1 MPEVLRPGR
10 AGLPALRR
18 IGAEVMGVSPQV
30 KLFKCGNCKRRF
42 NNPATH
48 VCKVKVSASPMA
60 RAAKAKK
67 KKGWG

>member
-1 MPEVLRPGR
+1 
-10 AGLPALRR
+10 
-18 IGAEVMGVSPQV
+18 MGVKPTIKIFRCS
-30 KLFKCGNCKRRF
+30 NCRRSY

-67 KKGWG
+67 KKGGKW